1 MLLEDLGCH
10 SALMFLDVNGE
21 LFNFGSAEGVSF
33 LSTNSDVIAKFRQHF
48 VSILINHYVFSNG
61 K

>member
-21 LFNFGSAEGVSF
+21 LFNFGSAEGVAF
-33 LSTNSDVIAKFRQHF
+33 LSTNSDVIAKFRQYF
-48 VSILINHYVFSNG
+48 C
-61 K
+61 